1 MMENRPRI
9 VLGIDT
15 HLDVHVAAAITT
27 LGHALDTRSI
37 PTSARG
43 YRDLLHWA
51 RELGEIEKVGI
62 EGTGSYGADLTRL
75 LVEEGLQVIEV
86 NRPDR
91 ARRRRLG
98 KNDPTDAENAA
109 RAVLSGEA
117 RAIPKAQ
124 NGPVEA
130 MRMLIVAR
138 RSAVKARTQASN
150 QLKSLLIGAPDPI
163 RTAVEG
169 LSFPAAVARCAR
181 FRPSATADLLQASR
195 RALRA
200 LARRWIAL
208 GEELR
213 ELDQALAELTAR
225 AAPRL
230 RAQHGIGPQTA
241 ATLLITAG
249 DNPERLH
256 SEAALAALCGVS
268 PLEAS
273 SGRVVRHRLNRGGNR
288 QANNALWTI
297 ALVRARGEPR
307 TQAYVARR
315 TSEGRTLKEIFRCL
329 KRYIVREIYPL
340 VLADL
345 KEAQALALT

>member
-27 LGHALDTRSI
+27 LGRALGTRSI
-37 PTSARG
+37 PTTPAG
-43 YRDLLHWA
+43 YQDLLRWA
-51 RELGEIEKVGI
+51 RALGEIESVGI

-75 LVEEGLQVIEV
+75 LVDEGLQVFEV

-130 MRMLIVAR
+130 MRMLSVAR
-138 RSAVKARTQASN
+138 RSAVKARTQAGN
-150 QLKSLLIGAPDPI
+150 QLKSLLIGAPEPI
-163 RTAVEG
+163 RASIQG
-169 LSFPAAVARCAR
+169 LSFSAAVARCAR
-181 FRPSATADLLQASR
+181 FRPSETADLLQASR

-200 LARRWIAL
+200 LARRWMAL
-208 GEELR
+208 REELR
-213 ELDQALAELTAR
+213 ELDRALAALTQT

-230 RAQHGIGPQTA
+230 VARHGIGPQTA

-297 ALVRARGEPR
+297 TLVRARGEPR
-307 TQAYVARR
+307 TQAYIARR
-315 TSEGRTLKEIFRCL
+315 TAEGRTLKEIFRCL

-345 KEAQALALT
+345 KESQALALT

>member
-1 MMENRPRI
+1 MMETHPRI
-9 VLGIDT
+9 ILGIDT
-15 HLDVHVAAAITT
+15 HLDAHVVAAITT
-27 LGHALDTRSI
+27 LGQALGTRSI
-37 PTSARG
+37 PTNAQG
-43 YRDLLHWA
+43 YRDLLQWA
-51 RELGEIEKVGI
+51 EELGEIEKVGI

-130 MRMLIVAR
+130 MRVLSVAR
-138 RSAVKARTQASN
+138 RSAVKGRTQAGN
-150 QLKSLLIGAPDPI
+150 QLKSLLIGAPEPI
-163 RTAVEG
+163 RTALEG
-169 LSFPAAVARCAR
+169 LSFSAAVARCAR
-181 FRPSATADLLQASR
+181 FRPSKEPDLLQASR

-200 LARRWIAL
+200 LARRWMAL
-208 GEELR
+208 GEELH
-213 ELDQALAELTAR
+213 ELDRALAALTER

-230 RAQHGIGPQTA
+230 LAQHGIGPQTA

-273 SGRVVRHRLNRGGNR
+273 SGRVTRHRLNRGGNR

-297 ALVRARGEPR
+297 TLVRARSEAR

-315 TSEGRTLKEIFRCL
+315 TAEGRTLKEIFRCL

-340 VLADL
+340 VLQDL
-345 KEAQALALT
+345 REAQALGLT